1 MLFIGMFVFQCHS
14 NKVVYDLPDT
24 ISKDAKR
31 NFTAYLDEGQA
42 LYKINCS
49 NCHGII
55 GNGIDSIPN
64 FTKLEIETYKA
75 KLALKNENTHGA
87 AEKLSYQQIESIL
100 HFLTFRK
107 LK

>member
-75 KLALKNENTHGA
+75 KLALKMKIHMVLQKNLAIN
-87 AEKLSYQQIESIL
+87 KLNPFCI
-100 HFLTFRK
+100 FLLFAN
-107 LK
+107 